1 MTNDGMI
8 EKLAKND
15 REANVLRLIVKA
27 VEGFEGEGMTRNEA
41 FDAVRDCLSLM
52 QKWRGLELTA
62 EQIEGSLRQEAAKLA
77 RRQFKAVG
85 T

>member
-15 REANVLRLIVKA
+15 REANV
-27 VEGFEGEGMTRNEA
+27 
-41 FDAVRDCLSLM
+41 AVRDYLSLM
-52 QKWRGLELTA
+52 QKWRGLELTP